1 MKRFVIFYGN
11 GVLEQVSEMNST
23 LERQVNRGI
32 INFIIDTKAG
42 TVLGKNGNGPEP
54 AQWFDI
60 QDGEPDAV
68 KETPEKK

>member
-32 INFIIDTKAG
+32 INFVIDTKAG
-42 TVLGKNGNGPEP
+42 TVMGKNGNGPEP
-54 AQWFDI
+54 AQWFAI
-60 QDGEPDAV
+60 QDGEPDTP
-68 KETPEKK
+68 KSPEKK